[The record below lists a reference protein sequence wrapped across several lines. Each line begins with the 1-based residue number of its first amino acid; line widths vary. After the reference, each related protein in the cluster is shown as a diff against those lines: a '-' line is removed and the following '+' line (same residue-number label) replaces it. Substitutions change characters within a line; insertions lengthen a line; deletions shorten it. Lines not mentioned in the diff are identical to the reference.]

1 MDRVLAIHRSNFVY
15 REASAD
21 ELAQHKTALKLAI
34 RFTNVIN
41 TLIADP
47 DFNEPDLVA
56 RLRIRSQQLQDAYD
70 TFHDPEVSDEKA
82 EQVLREVFRE

>member
-1 MDRVLAIHRSNFVY
+1 
-15 REASAD
+15 
-21 ELAQHKTALKLAI
+21 LAI